1 MELCKTNKRP
11 ELRCASMLNNNEFD
25 PVCESA
31 KGDKHREVVSYKTV
45 VDSIDTQGRL
55 SLDCATY

>member
-1 MELCKTNKRP
+1 MELCKTNKYP
-11 ELRCASMLNNNEFD
+11 ELTCASMLNNNEFD

-31 KGDKHREVVSYKTV
+31 KGDQHREMVSYKTV
-45 VDSIDTQGRL
+45 AESIDSQGRL